1 MPFVILL
8 TPNMNTTLYGFWRS
22 LATYRVRVALN
33 LKGVPFKE
41 ISINLAEGEQFDE
54 TYSALNPQH
63 VVPVLKHGD
72 HEITQS
78 LAILEY
84 IEDIWPSPKLIP
96 QSPFEKAEV
105 KALALITI
113 ADTHPLIV
121 PRVRKYL
128 NKEWGLDESQ
138 QTKWAQHW
146 FSKGNEAIED
156 TLLKL
161 GKYKTYSFGDEI
173 TIADIALT
181 SHVIGAKLFDVNMS
195 CSPIL
200 NSIFENCMKIDSFLS
215 AHPLKQAGAP
225 TKTS

>member
-1 MPFVILL
+1 MSV
-8 TPNMNTTLYGFWRS
+8 TLYGFWRS
-22 LATYRVRVALN
+22 LAAYRVRVALN
-33 LKGVPFKE
+33 LKDIPFE
-41 ISINLAEGEQFDE
+41 EVSINLAGGEQFGE
-54 TYSALNPQH
+54 AYSALNPQH
-63 VVPVLKHGD
+63 VVPLLKHDGN
-72 HEITQS
+72 EVVQS

-96 QSPFEKAEV
+96 SDPLEKAEV

-128 NKEWGLDESQ
+128 NKEWDLDETQ

-146 FSKGNEAIED
+146 FSKGNEAIES

-161 GKYKTYSFGDEI
+161 GKSKTYSLGDEI
-173 TIADIALT
+173 TIADIALA
-181 SHVIGAKLFDVNMS
+181 SHVIGAKLFSVNMS
-195 CSPIL
+195 NSPTL
-200 NSIFENCMKIDSFLS
+200 NGIFENCMKIDSFLN

-225 TKTS
+225 SQAE